1 MADSQSVRQKSRPC
15 LLCNVLQCEIFWIS
29 CVRCFVSPVKTGY
42 ARWYE
47 RQAVKSKAVEGRM
60 LPRQA
65 GFAAA
70 LVLRFFSLKTM
81 F

>member
-1 MADSQSVRQKSRPC
+1 M
-15 LLCNVLQCEIFWIS
+15 
-29 CVRCFVSPVKTGY
+29 RCFVSPVKTGY